1 MYSYWLVLF
10 NMLFC
15 IKVFLKNLD
24 LCVVRDFILFNVSK
38 IFIKFLNFYF
48 IL

>member
-15 IKVFLKNLD
+15 IKVFFFLKNLD
-24 LCVVRDFILFNVSK
+24 LYVVRDFILFNVGK
-38 IFIKFLNFYF
+38 IFIKFFF
-48 IL
+48 II